1 MKRNLLFFVLL
12 LQASFLLGQGSLQL
26 FDHDN
31 NEFVNGQNHV
41 ILVDPVDW
49 ETVSP
54 ELFAKNISA
63 NDIEIKIR
71 LEEVSV
77 PEGSTNYFCGLGSC
91 FAPGTMETPN
101 SWPIAAGEMI
111 GNAGVFSAH
120 YQANGVYGNAVLR
133 YTFFN
138 IDNLN
143 DTISVT
149 FTYDGTTTSIG
160 EVNSDLAVDV
170 YPNPA
175 QDIVYVDVA
184 QLNLEQGS
192 VEVYNALGELSFVQE
207 LKGESSLK
215 LNLGSLPRGVYLYRI
230 VSQGNYGR
238 TSKLILK

>member
-1 MKRNLLFFVLL
+1 MKRSLLFYALL
-12 LQASFLLGQGSLQL
+12 LQATFLLGQGSLQL

-54 ELFAKNISA
+54 ELFAQNVSS

-71 LEEVSV
+71 LEEVFLPMGTS
-77 PEGSTNYFCGLGSC
+77 SYFCGLGSC
-91 FAPGTMETPN
+91 FTPGTTETPF
-101 SWPIAAGEMI
+101 SYPIAAGELI
-111 GNAGVFSAH
+111 GNEGVFSSH

-149 FTYDGTTTSIG
+149 FTYDGTTTAIADIH
-160 EVNSDLAVDV
+160 SDLALDV

-175 QDIVYVDVA
+175 QDLIHIDLKE
-184 QLNLEQGS
+184 LNLKQGS
-192 VEVYNALGELSFVQE
+192 VEIYNALGELSFVQE
-207 LKGESSLK
+207 FNGDSSLK

-230 VSQGNYGR
+230 ESQGNYSR

>member
-1 MKRNLLFFVLL
+1 MKRNLLFYVLL
-12 LQASFLLGQGSLQL
+12 LQATFLLGQGSLQL

-31 NEFVNGQNHV
+31 NEFINGQNHV
-41 ILVDPVDW
+41 IPVDQVGW

-54 ELFAKNISA
+54 ELFAQNVSS

-71 LEEVSV
+71 LEVVSL
-77 PEGSTNYFCGLGSC
+77 PMGTSCYFCGLGSC
-91 FAPGTMETPN
+91 FAPGTTETPN
-101 SWPIAAGEMI
+101 SWPISAGELI
-111 GNAGVFSAH
+111 GNEGVFSSH
-120 YQANGVYGNAVLR
+120 YQANGIYGNAVLR

-138 IDNLN
+138 IDDLN

-149 FTYDGTTTSIG
+149 FTYDGTTTAIDDHH
-160 EVNSDLAVDV
+160 SDLAVDV

-175 QDIVYVDVA
+175 QDQINLDLIE
-184 QLNLEQGS
+184 LNGKQGS
-192 VEVYNALGELSFVQE
+192 VEIYNALGELSFVQE

-230 VSQGNYGR
+230 ESQGNYSR